1 MYAVM
6 LADRRRIGRVKG
18 IGIGRVGYGYKIR
31 IG

>member
-18 IGIGRVGYGYKIR
+18 KGIGRVGYGYALR
-31 IG
+31 